1 MAQTPYNRALDLLS
15 ARPYTVRQLRRKLIQ
30 KEVPIVEADLV
41 IERLVG
47 AGLLDDARYAL
58 AYARSKLVG
67 QGASARRIG
76 QDLARK
82 GVSAE
87 LAKQAIAQVVVDEEV
102 DTRALIERVAR
113 KKLVSMG
120 DLEPVVL
127 RRRLFAFLARRGY
140 ELDEIR
146 EVVAA
151 IAKAVEDRCGDRRA
165 DVAAY
170 ISGLYASV

>member
-1 MAQTPYNRALDLLS
+1 MAQSSYNRALDLLS

-30 KEVPIVEADLV
+30 KEIPVDDADAV
-41 IERLVG
+41 IERLMA
-47 AGLLDDARYAL
+47 AGLLDDRRYAL

-82 GVSAE
+82 GVGAE
-87 LAKQAIAQVVVDEEV
+87 ISKQAIAEVIVEEEV
-102 DTRALIERVAR
+102 DTRAVVERVAR
-113 KKLVSMG
+113 KKIASMG

-127 RRRLFAFLARRGY
+127 RRRLYAFLARRGY

-146 EVVAA
+146 DAVAA
-151 IAKAVEDRCGDRRA
+151 VGKK
-165 DVAAY
+165 
-170 ISGLYASV
+170 

>member
-15 ARPYTVRQLRRKLIQ
+15 ARPYTVKQLRRKLIQ
-30 KEVPIVEADLV
+30 KEVPAEDAESV
-41 IERLVG
+41 IARLLS
-47 AGLLDDARYAL
+47 AGLLDDERYAL

-67 QGASARRIG
+67 QGSSARRIS

-82 GVSAE
+82 GVNAE
-87 LAKQAIAQVVVDEEV
+87 LSKQAIAQVVDEEKV
-102 DTRALIERVAR
+102 DTTAVIERVAR
-113 KKLVSMG
+113 KKIASMG

-146 EVVAA
+146 GVVGRVG
-151 IAKAVEDRCGDRRA
+151 KE
-165 DVAAY
+165 
-170 ISGLYASV
+170 

>member
-1 MAQTPYNRALDLLS
+1 MALTPYNRALDLLS

-30 KEVPIVEADLV
+30 KEVPVEETDAVL
-41 IERLVG
+41 ERLIG
-47 AGLLDDARYAL
+47 AGLLDDTKYAL

-67 QGASARRIG
+67 QGASVRRIG

-82 GVSAE
+82 GVSADV
-87 LAKQAIAQVVVDEEV
+87 AKQAIAEIVVEEEV
-102 DTRALIERVAR
+102 DTRAVIERVAR
-113 KKLVSMG
+113 KKLATMG

-146 EVVAA
+146 DAVAA
-151 IAKAVEDRCGDRRA
+151 IGKA
-165 DVAAY
+165 
-170 ISGLYASV
+170 

>member
-30 KEVPIVEADLV
+30 KEVPGPEADAV
-41 IERLVG
+41 VERLLG
-47 AGLLDDARYAL
+47 AGLLNDEKYAL

-67 QGASARRIG
+67 QGASVRRVG

-82 GVSAE
+82 GVNAE
-87 LAKQAIAQVVVDEEV
+87 ISKQAIADVVLEEEV
-102 DTRALIERVAR
+102 DTRAVIERVAR
-113 KKLVSMG
+113 KKIASMG
-120 DLEPVVL
+120 DLEPIVL

-146 EVVAA
+146 DTVAA
-151 IAKAVEDRCGDRRA
+151 IGKG
-165 DVAAY
+165 
-170 ISGLYASV
+170 

>member
-30 KEVPIVEADLV
+30 KEVPADEADAV
-41 IERLVG
+41 IERLIG
-47 AGLLDDARYAL
+47 AGLLDDERYAL

-67 QGASARRIG
+67 QGSSARRIS

-82 GVSAE
+82 GVSTE
-87 LAKQAIAQVVVDEEV
+87 LSKQAIEQVVIDEEI
-102 DTRALIERVAR
+102 DTRAVIERVAR
-113 KKLVSMG
+113 KKLASMG

-140 ELDEIR
+140 EMDEIR

-151 IAKAVEDRCGDRRA
+151 VGKT
-165 DVAAY
+165 
-170 ISGLYASV
+170 

>member
-30 KEVPIVEADLV
+30 REVPSEEADAV
-41 IERLVG
+41 VERLLG
-47 AGLLDDARYAL
+47 AGLLDDTRYAL
-58 AYARSKLVG
+58 AFARSKLLN

-82 GVSAE
+82 GVSADIS
-87 LAKQAIAQVVVDEEV
+87 KQAIAEVLVDEEV
-102 DTRALIERVAR
+102 DTRAVIERVAR
-113 KKLVSMG
+113 KKLASMG
-120 DLEPVVL
+120 DLDAVVI

-146 EVVAA
+146 DVVAA
-151 IAKAVEDRCGDRRA
+151 IGKG
-165 DVAAY
+165 
-170 ISGLYASV
+170 

>member
-1 MAQTPYNRALDLLS
+1 VAQTPYNRALDLLS

-30 KEVPIVEADLV
+30 KEVPADEADAV
-41 IERLVG
+41 IERLLG
-47 AGLLDDARYAL
+47 AGLLDDERYAL

-67 QGASARRIG
+67 QGSSARRIS

-87 LAKQAIAQVVVDEEV
+87 LSKQAIEQVVIDEEI
-102 DTRALIERVAR
+102 DTRAVIERVAR
-113 KKLVSMG
+113 KKIASMG

-140 ELDEIR
+140 EMEEIR

-151 IAKAVEDRCGDRRA
+151 VGKT
-165 DVAAY
+165 
-170 ISGLYASV
+170 

>member
-1 MAQTPYNRALDLLS
+1 VAQTPYNRALDLLS

-30 KEVPIVEADLV
+30 KEVPADEADAV

-47 AGLLDDARYAL
+47 AGLLDDERYAL

-67 QGASARRIG
+67 QGSSARRIS

-82 GVSAE
+82 GVSTE
-87 LAKQAIAQVVVDEEV
+87 LSKQAIEQVVIDEEI
-102 DTRALIERVAR
+102 DTRAVIERVAR
-113 KKLVSMG
+113 KKLASMG

-140 ELDEIR
+140 EMDEIR

-151 IAKAVEDRCGDRRA
+151 VGKT
-165 DVAAY
+165 
-170 ISGLYASV
+170 

>member
-1 MAQTPYNRALDLLS
+1 VAQTPYNRALDLLS

-30 KEVPIVEADLV
+30 KEVPADEADAV
-41 IERLVG
+41 IERLLG
-47 AGLLDDARYAL
+47 AGLLDDERYAL

-67 QGASARRIG
+67 QGSSARRIS

-87 LAKQAIAQVVVDEEV
+87 LSKQAIEQVVIDEEI
-102 DTRALIERVAR
+102 DTSAVIERVAR
-113 KKLVSMG
+113 KKLASMG

-140 ELDEIR
+140 DMDEIR
-146 EVVAA
+146 QVVAA
-151 IAKAVEDRCGDRRA
+151 VGKT
-165 DVAAY
+165 
-170 ISGLYASV
+170 

>member
-1 MAQTPYNRALDLLS
+1 VAQTPYNRALDLLS

-30 KEVPIVEADLV
+30 KEVPADEADAV
-41 IERLVG
+41 IERLIG
-47 AGLLDDARYAL
+47 AGLLDDERYAL

-67 QGASARRIG
+67 QGSSARRIS

-82 GVSAE
+82 GVSTE
-87 LAKQAIAQVVVDEEV
+87 LSKQAIEQVVIDEEI
-102 DTRALIERVAR
+102 DTRAVIERVAR
-113 KKLVSMG
+113 KKLASMG

-140 ELDEIR
+140 EMEEIR

-151 IAKAVEDRCGDRRA
+151 VGKT
-165 DVAAY
+165 
-170 ISGLYASV
+170 

>member
-1 MAQTPYNRALDLLS
+1 MLS
-15 ARPYTVRQLRRKLIQ
+15 ARPYTVRQMRRKLIQ
-30 KEVPIVEADLV
+30 KEVRADEADAV
-41 IERLVG
+41 IERLLG
-47 AGLLDDARYAL
+47 AGLLDDERYAL

-67 QGASARRIG
+67 QGSSARRIS
-76 QDLARK
+76 QDLTRK

-87 LAKQAIAQVVVDEEV
+87 VSKQAIEQVVVDEEV
-102 DTRALIERVAR
+102 DTHAVIERVAR
-113 KKLVSMG
+113 KKLASMG

-151 IAKAVEDRCGDRRA
+151 VGKT
-165 DVAAY
+165 
-170 ISGLYASV
+170 

>member
-30 KEVPIVEADLV
+30 KEVPADEV
-41 IERLVG
+41 DAVVQRLVA
-47 AGLLDDARYAL
+47 AGLLDDAKYAV

-67 QGASARRIG
+67 QGASARRVG

-87 LAKQAIAQVVVDEEV
+87 ISEQAIADVVIDEEV
-102 DTRALIERVAR
+102 DTRAVIERVAR
-113 KKLVSMG
+113 KKFASMG

-146 EVVAA
+146 DAVAA
-151 IAKAVEDRCGDRRA
+151 IGKA
-165 DVAAY
+165 
-170 ISGLYASV
+170 

>member
-1 MAQTPYNRALDLLS
+1 VAQTPYNRALDLLS

-30 KEVPIVEADLV
+30 KEVPADEADAV
-41 IERLVG
+41 IERLIG
-47 AGLLDDARYAL
+47 AGLLDDERYAL

-67 QGASARRIG
+67 QGSSARRIS

-82 GVSAE
+82 GVSTE
-87 LAKQAIAQVVVDEEV
+87 LSKQAIEQVVIDEEI
-102 DTRALIERVAR
+102 DTRAVIERVAR
-113 KKLVSMG
+113 KKLASMG

-140 ELDEIR
+140 EMDEIR

-151 IAKAVEDRCGDRRA
+151 VGKT
-165 DVAAY
+165 
-170 ISGLYASV
+170 

>member
-15 ARPYTVRQLRRKLIQ
+15 ARPYTVRQMRRKLIQ
-30 KEVPIVEADLV
+30 KEVPADEADAV
-41 IERLVG
+41 IERLLG
-47 AGLLDDARYAL
+47 AGLLDDERYAL

-67 QGASARRIG
+67 QGSSARRIS
-76 QDLARK
+76 QDLTRK

-87 LAKQAIAQVVVDEEV
+87 VSKQAIEQVVVDEEV
-102 DTRALIERVAR
+102 DTHAVIERVAR
-113 KKLVSMG
+113 KKLASMG

-151 IAKAVEDRCGDRRA
+151 VGKT
-165 DVAAY
+165 
-170 ISGLYASV
+170 

>member
-30 KEVPIVEADLV
+30 KEVPVVEADLV
-41 IERLVG
+41 IERLLG
-47 AGLLDDARYAL
+47 AGLLDDARYAR

-82 GVSAE
+82 GVTAE
-87 LAKQAIAQVVVDEEV
+87 LAKEAIAQVIADEEV
-102 DTRALIERVAR
+102 DASAVIERVAR
-113 KKLVSMG
+113 KKLASMG
-120 DLEPVVL
+120 DLEPLVL
-127 RRRLFAFLARRGY
+127 RRRLFSFLARRGY

-146 EVVAA
+146 NVVAA
-151 IAKAVEDRCGDRRA
+151 IGK
-165 DVAAY
+165 
-170 ISGLYASV
+170 S

>member
-1 MAQTPYNRALDLLS
+1 VAQTPYNRALDLLS
-15 ARPYTVRQLRRKLIQ
+15 ARPYTVRQMRRKLIQ
-30 KEVPIVEADLV
+30 KEVPADEADAV
-41 IERLVG
+41 IERLLG
-47 AGLLDDARYAL
+47 AGLLDDERYAL

-67 QGASARRIG
+67 QGSSARRIS

-87 LAKQAIAQVVVDEEV
+87 VSKQAIEQVVVDEEV
-102 DTRALIERVAR
+102 DTHAVIERVAR
-113 KKLVSMG
+113 KKLASMG

-151 IAKAVEDRCGDRRA
+151 VGKT
-165 DVAAY
+165 
-170 ISGLYASV
+170 

>member
-1 MAQTPYNRALDLLS
+1 VAQTPYNRALDLLS
-15 ARPYTVRQLRRKLIQ
+15 ARPYTVRQMRRKLIQ
-30 KEVPIVEADLV
+30 KEVRADEADAV
-41 IERLVG
+41 IERLLG
-47 AGLLDDARYAL
+47 AGLLDDERYAL

-67 QGASARRIG
+67 QGSSARRIS
-76 QDLARK
+76 QDLTRK

-87 LAKQAIAQVVVDEEV
+87 VSKQAIEQVVVDEEV
-102 DTRALIERVAR
+102 DTHAVIERVAR
-113 KKLVSMG
+113 KKLASMG

-151 IAKAVEDRCGDRRA
+151 VGKT
-165 DVAAY
+165 
-170 ISGLYASV
+170 